1 MTEKEKNE
9 KKKEYLNRY
18 KNAVRKYESLQ
29 EQEQQLRLEMDGPR
43 AIEYSD
49 MPKAHNQSDLSNYIV
64 RLDKILSKII
74 NKKRDMQEIR
84 LEIEG
89 RIADVND
96 GVQSRVLYLRY
107 IRFMKWEDIC
117 IEVGYGWKQIHRI
130 HSKALANVQISQ
142 DDIE

>member
-9 KKKEYLNRY
+9 QKKEYLNRY

-49 MPKAHNQSDLSNYIV
+49 MPKAHNQSDLSDYIV

-84 LEIEG
+84 LDIESK
-89 RIADVND
+89 IADVAD
-96 GVQSRVLYLRY
+96 GTQSRVLYLRY

-117 IEVGYGWKQIHRI
+117 VEVGYGWKQIHRI
-130 HSKALANVQISQ
+130 HSKALANFQIPQ

>member
-29 EQEQQLRLEMDGPR
+29 EQEQQLRIEMDGPR

-49 MPKAHNQSDLSNYIV
+49 MPKGHNQSDLSDYIV

-84 LEIEG
+84 LEIES
-89 RIADVND
+89 RIADIND

-117 IEVGYGWKQIHRI
+117 VEIGYSWRQVHRA
-130 HSKALANVQISQ
+130 HSKALKNLNI
-142 DDIE
+142 D

>member
-9 KKKEYLNRY
+9 RKKEYLNRY

-49 MPKAHNQSDLSNYIV
+49 MPKAHNQSDLSDYIV

-84 LEIEG
+84 LDIESK
-89 RIADVND
+89 IADVAD
-96 GVQSRVLYLRY
+96 GTQSRVLYLRY
-107 IRFMKWEDIC
+107 IRCMKWEDIC
-117 IEVGYGWKQIHRI
+117 VEVGYGW
-130 HSKALANVQISQ
+130 
-142 DDIE
+142 

>member
-29 EQEQQLRLEMDGPR
+29 EQEQQLRIEMDGPR

-49 MPKAHNQSDLSNYIV
+49 MPKAHNQSDLSDYIV
-64 RLDKILSKII
+64 RLDKILNKII
-74 NKKRDMQEIR
+74 NKKRDMKEIR
-84 LEIEG
+84 LEIESK
-89 RIADVND
+89 IADVND
-96 GVQSRVLYLRY
+96 GVQSRILYLRY

-117 IEVGYGWKQIHRI
+117 VEIGYSWRQVHRA
-130 HSKALANVQISQ
+130 HSQALKNLNI
-142 DDIE
+142 D

>member
-49 MPKAHNQSDLSNYIV
+49 MPIAHNQSDLSDYIV

-84 LEIEG
+84 LDIESK
-89 RIADVND
+89 IADVAD
-96 GVQSRVLYLRY
+96 GTQSRVLYLRY

-117 IEVGYGWKQIHRI
+117 VEVGYGWKQIHRI
-130 HSKALANVQISQ
+130 HSKALANFQIPQ

>member
-9 KKKEYLNRY
+9 RKKEYLNRY

-49 MPKAHNQSDLSNYIV
+49 MPKAHNQSDLSDYIV

-84 LEIEG
+84 LDIESK
-89 RIADVND
+89 IADVAD
-96 GVQSRVLYLRY
+96 GTQSRVLYLRY

-117 IEVGYGWKQIHRI
+117 V
-130 HSKALANVQISQ
+130 KAVAEESQ
-142 DDIE
+142 K

>member
-29 EQEQQLRLEMDGPR
+29 EQEQQLRLELDGPR

-49 MPKAHNQSDLSNYIV
+49 MPKAHNQSDLSDYIV

-84 LEIEG
+84 L
-89 RIADVND
+89 
-96 GVQSRVLYLRY
+96 
-107 IRFMKWEDIC
+107 
-117 IEVGYGWKQIHRI
+117 
-130 HSKALANVQISQ
+130 
-142 DDIE
+142 DIESKLVMDGNRSTESIQKH